1 MKNLD
6 SLKIASK
13 FLKSQR
19 EKKEFTIEEV
29 CIELKLDKDIILDIE
44 NGNFDNFKN
53 YLFLKG
59 YVRNYA
65 NFLGVQVSLPEVE
78 IKKNKKVSSKKKSS
92 WNFIGNKKNIYIF
105 NCFSNFHPYAFYI

>member
-19 EKKEFTIEEV
+19 EKKDFTVEEV
-29 CIELKLDKDIILDIE
+29 CIELRLDKKIIFDIE
-44 NGNFDNFKN
+44 SGNFDNFKS

-59 YVRNYA
+59 YITNYA
-65 NFLGVQVSLPEVE
+65 NFLGVEVDLPEVE
-78 IKKNKKVSSKKKSS
+78 IKKK
-92 WNFIGNKKNIYIF
+92 
-105 NCFSNFHPYAFYI
+105 